1 MLYIAF
7 FKIKP
12 NLSVGS
18 SEIIEMSRKWWDG
31 GGKPAGL
38 KTIAVFGCLGTDTR
52 DVMVFEA
59 QSHDDIRQMI
69 NYWRDTTDFEVH
81 PAVDLAS
88 MFRQQGMKVA

>member
-1 MLYIAF
+1 
-7 FKIKP
+7 
-12 NLSVGS
+12 
-18 SEIIEMSRKWWDG
+18 
-31 GGKPAGL
+31 
-38 KTIAVFGCLGTDTR
+38 
-52 DVMVFEA
+52 MVFEA

>member
-12 NLSVGS
+12 HLSVGS

-31 GGKPAGL
+31 GGKPNGL
-38 KTIAVFGCLGTDTR
+38 KTVGVFGCLGTDTR

-59 QSHDDIRQMI
+59 QSHEDIRQMI
-69 NYWRDTTDFEVH
+69 NYWRDTTDFEIH

-88 MFRQQGMKVA
+88 TFRQQGMKVA